1 MTDIIDTAGPLT
13 RTYLP
18 AQLIDREPEQ
28 ETLAEAF
35 AADTDTRLQYVH
47 LYGPRGTGK
56 THLVKQFLT
65 TFPSTVTTCYVSG
78 RPHDTQYKALDR
90 LLQQLTG
97 EHVGT
102 GHHIADLQRRV
113 QQTVNLKTV
122 IVLDEVDFL
131 LLNDGDDLLYFL
143 TRLENTAVIT
153 VSANHHSLKPELD
166 DRTYS
171 SFQPQVLTLNPYTP
185 RQVQQILADR
195 ARRALRPESV
205 ERAALSQM
213 ASTTSNIAIG
223 LCWLRTAAEAT
234 DDAVTRDLVDEVQP
248 TGYATYVA
256 ELLDDF
262 TPHHKRLYE
271 TIDLL
276 DQDGA
281 ETVLSGTVYEAYRD
295 RCTDTSVTPLSK
307 RRISDFLTHL
317 ELLGL
322 IEATYHYGGR
332 KGKTRELQLVDWNG
346 DNPSTETSS
355 EEG

>member
-1 MTDIIDTAGPLT
+1 MTDIIDTPDPLT

-28 ETLAEAF
+28 ETLSEAF
-35 AADTDTRLQYVH
+35 AADTETRLQHVH

-78 RPHDTQYKALDR
+78 RPHDTQYKVLER

-102 GHHIADLQRRV
+102 GHHIADLQRRLRDA
-113 QQTVNLKTV
+113 VNLETV
-122 IVLDEVDFL
+122 VVIDEVEFL

-153 VSANHHSLKPELD
+153 VSATHRSLEPEVD

-171 SFQPQVLTLNPYTP
+171 SFQPRVLTLNPYTP
-185 RQVQQILADR
+185 SQVRQILADR
-195 ARRALRPESV
+195 ARRALEPQSV
-205 ERAALSQM
+205 ERTALSRI
-213 ASTTSNIAIG
+213 AATTSNIAIG
-223 LCWLRTAAEAT
+223 LCWLRTAAEAA
-234 DDAVTRDLVDEVQP
+234 DDAVTRSLVDEVQS
-248 TGYATYVA
+248 TGYAAYVT
-256 ELLDDF
+256 ELLADF
-262 TPHHKRLYE
+262 TPHHRRLYD
-271 TIDLL
+271 TIELL
-276 DQDGA
+276 DRDRNPVISGA
-281 ETVLSGTVYEAYRD
+281 VYEAYRD
-295 RCTDTSVTPLSK
+295 RCADTGVEPLSE

-332 KGKTRELQLVDWNG
+332 KGKTRELQLVDW
-346 DNPSTETSS
+346 DEDTPSSDSSS
-355 EEG
+355 EER